1 MLTLVLASQ
10 VATLAGIRRD
20 GPAVHCREGP
30 ASQRAFI
37 LLRVGAWSQVRL
49 TEDMQRV
56 VREQSLGFVATV
68 RPDGTPAVSPKGTTS
83 VWDDTH
89 LVFLDLCSPHTVANL
104 RSNPS
109 VEVNVVDPF
118 FRKGYRF
125 AGRAEVLTE
134 GPVFE
139 AICARFAAERGTARQ
154 RINGA
159 VLIDV
164 TAAEALVSPAYDY
177 GTTEAVIGKRWA
189 DHHREL
195 YDARLA
201 GR

>member
-1 MLTLVLASQ
+1 MGEWLS
-10 VATLAGIRRD
+10 
-20 GPAVHCREGP
+20 
-30 ASQRAFI
+30 
-37 LLRVGAWSQVRL
+37 VRL

-89 LVFLDLCSPHTVANL
+89 LVFLDLCSPHTIANL
-104 RSNPS
+104 ASNPN

-134 GPVFE
+134 GAVFE
-139 AICARFAAERGTARQ
+139 AICERFAAERGTARQ

-159 VLIDV
+159 VLIEV
-164 TAAEALVSPAYDY
+164 TAAEALVSPAYDD
-177 GTTEAVIGKRWA
+177 GTTETTISKRWA
-189 DHHREL
+189 DHHRRL
-195 YDARLA
+195 YSAWLA
-201 GR
+201 AGSSSDDP

>member
-1 MLTLVLASQ
+1 
-10 VATLAGIRRD
+10 
-20 GPAVHCREGP
+20 
-30 ASQRAFI
+30 
-37 LLRVGAWSQVRL
+37 
-49 TEDMQRV
+49 
-56 VREQSLGFVATV
+56 
-68 RPDGTPAVSPKGTTS
+68 
-83 VWDDTH
+83 
-89 LVFLDLCSPHTVANL
+89 
-104 RSNPS
+104 

-139 AICARFAAERGTARQ
+139 AICARFAAERGTDRR

-164 TAAEALVSPAYDY
+164 TAAEALVSPAYDD
-177 GTTEAVIGKRWA
+177 GTTEAVIAKRWA
-189 DHHREL
+189 EHHSGR
-195 YDARLA
+195 YHAWLA